1 MIRSTQA
8 PRGAR
13 PPAQTMAQRPTRASP
28 SATRQS
34 AKPNRVAPS
43 AKADPG
49 ERLSKR
55 VMQIKGCSRAEAE
68 QFIEGGWV
76 QVNGVVVETPQF
88 RAQLQQAVTVDPD
101 ATLLASESI
110 TLVLHKPPGWL
121 DGVAAA
127 GGPKAKNSRNLLT
140 LAQHFAHDNSGVRP
154 LQRHFNKL
162 EAAVPLETG
171 ASGLVVF
178 TQDWRTTRKLT
189 EDMAS
194 MEHELLVDVSGE
206 VPPEALQ
213 KIARALHDERNPL
226 PHTKVSVNSSS
237 PERSKLRFAIKGA
250 HPGLAAYLCERAQ
263 LEVLAMRRI
272 RLGRVLLRDLPEG
285 QWRYLAPLEKF

>member
-8 PRGAR
+8 PRGTRPPIDAGRRPAR
-13 PPAQTMAQRPTRASP
+13 PQPPAAQR
-28 SATRQS
+28 
-34 AKPNRVAPS
+34 KP
-43 AKADPG
+43 DPG

-55 VMQIKGCSRAEAE
+55 VMQIKGCSRTEAE

-76 QVNGVVVETPQF
+76 RVNGVVVETPQF
-88 RAQLQQAVTVDPD
+88 RVQQQTVLVDAA
-101 ATLLASESI
+101 ATLLAVESI
-110 TLVLHKPPGWL
+110 TLVLNKPPGWL
-121 DGVAAA
+121 DGVGAP

-140 LAQHFAHDNSGVRP
+140 LAQHFAQDESGIRP
-154 LQRHFNKL
+154 LLRHFNKL

-189 EDMAS
+189 EDMAA
-194 MEHELLVDVSGE
+194 MEHELVVDVAGE

-213 KIARALHDERNPL
+213 KIARALNDERNPL
-226 PHTKVSVNSSS
+226 PHTKFSVNSSS

>member
-13 PPAQTMAQRPTRASP
+13 PPAPSTAQRPTRASP
-28 SATRQS
+28 NAARQP
-34 AKPNRVAPS
+34 AKLNRVAAS

-55 VMQIKGCSRAEAE
+55 VMQIKGCSRTEAE

-76 QVNGVVVETPQF
+76 QVDGVAVETPQF
-88 RAQLQQAVTVDPD
+88 RVQLQQTVTVETG
-101 ATLLASESI
+101 ATLLAMESI
-110 TLVLHKPPGWL
+110 TLVLNKPPGWL
-121 DGVAAA
+121 DGVDAA
-127 GGPKAKNSRNLLT
+127 GGPKSKNSRNLLT
-140 LAQHFAHDNSGVRP
+140 LAQHFAHDESGIRP
-154 LQRHFNKL
+154 LLRHFNKL
-162 EAAVPLETG
+162 EAAIPLETG

-178 TQDWRTTRKLT
+178 TQDWRTIRKLT
-189 EDMAS
+189 EDIAS
-194 MEHELLVDVSGE
+194 MEHELVVDVAGD

-213 KIARALHDERNPL
+213 KIARALNDERNPL
-226 PHTKVSVNSSS
+226 PHTKFSVNSSS

-263 LEVLAMRRI
+263 LDVLAMRRI